1 MTERVHYSNAPITEA
16 TIDLRVVQPEN
27 LSIEEL
33 LEIQT
38 LLVDDYPRQ
47 EAEFVLAQDVRI
59 DGEEARQ
66 PFVTQVLNRQ
76 NGFRLTS
83 RDKQRVLYVRL
94 DGFALSIRAP
104 YDRWESFRDEA
115 RRLWEMY
122 CSVTKVEGVTRAAV
136 RYINQLDIA
145 RYAGDAED
153 PQFEDFLRVYPE
165 IPRDWPGGDSVN
177 NFFMQ
182 LQMWQED
189 LRCWLIVNEA
199 PQPSSNEAGYV
210 MQLDF
215 DLFREELE
223 EPWQDDDSVWQFLEQ
238 LHVRKNQVFEAS
250 ITPATR
256 RFIK

>member
-16 TIDLRVVQPEN
+16 TIDLRVVQPQE
-27 LSIEEL
+27 LSIEDL

-38 LLVDDYPRQ
+38 LLVDDYPGQ
-47 EAEFVLAQDVRI
+47 EAEFVFAQDVRI
-59 DGEEARQ
+59 GGEEAGH
-66 PFVTQVLNRQ
+66 PFVTETLNRQ

-83 RDKQRVLYVRL
+83 RDKQRVLYARL

-122 CSVTKVEGVTRAAV
+122 RTIANVEGVTRAAV

-145 RYAGDAED
+145 AYADDADRAE
-153 PQFEDFLRVYPE
+153 FEDFLRVYPA

-177 NFFMQ
+177 NFFLQ

-189 LRCWLIVNEA
+189 LSCWLIVNEA
-199 PQPSSNEAGYV
+199 PQPSSSKAGYV

-215 DLFREELE
+215 DLFREQFE
-223 EPWQDDDSVWQFLEQ
+223 EPWQDDDNVWKFLEQ

-250 ITPATR
+250 ITEATR